1 MQTQISG
8 IPALQFQ
15 NTRFD
20 VVDRNNRP
28 WLRLPQIE
36 GALGYANKGKGLS
49 NLYQKHADEFT
60 DSMTAVIKL
69 PTAGG
74 MQDARIFSLRGAHL
88 LAMLS
93 RTDVAKD
100 FRRWVLDIL
109 ERDGAVSPAPTFQVK
124 PALSDAIAVYR
135 ESMTALLLAHTK
147 KQAHLLACVS
157 ATRVTGFDLESMWA
171 PAYPKAT
178 VGRVPQASLLP
189 WHKPNPHAKQLER
202 LARYLRNAKHLP
214 VPKRAPAFTI
224 EQCTRLLGQGYIPRQ
239 MLLKVMHVP
248 ASEFNLLI
256 AEGKEAGIV
265 RELDGIEFNY
275 AGTLYVAGGAA

>member
-1 MQTQISG
+1 MNSLTIANTAIRQIDGLFSLNDLHRAAGGEDKHRPTFFMRLDQTQALATELSCADLHTIPAKTVTGKGKQQGTYVCKELVYAYAMWISPKFHIQVIRAYDAMQT
-8 IPALQFQ
+8 
-15 NTRFD
+15 
-20 VVDRNNRP
+20 
-28 WLRLPQIE
+28 
-36 GALGYANKGKGLS
+36 
-49 NLYQKHADEFT
+49 
-60 DSMTAVIKL
+60 
-69 PTAGG
+69 
-74 MQDARIFSLRGAHL
+74 
-88 LAMLS
+88 
-93 RTDVAKD
+93 
-100 FRRWVLDIL
+100 
-109 ERDGAVSPAPTFQVK
+109 GAVSPAPTFQVK

-171 PAYPKAT
+171 RQPIPRQPLAVCHKLHCFRGT
-178 VGRVPQASLLP
+178 
-189 WHKPNPHAKQLER
+189 KPNPHAKQLER

>member
-1 MQTQISG
+1 MNSLTIANTAIRQIDGLFSLNDLHRAAGGEKKHQPSDFLRIEQTQALVTELCSADSRITPTRVVKGNRADGVQQGTYVCRELVYAYAMWISPKFHIQVIRAYDAMQT
-8 IPALQFQ
+8 
-15 NTRFD
+15 
-20 VVDRNNRP
+20 
-28 WLRLPQIE
+28 
-36 GALGYANKGKGLS
+36 
-49 NLYQKHADEFT
+49 
-60 DSMTAVIKL
+60 
-69 PTAGG
+69 
-74 MQDARIFSLRGAHL
+74 
-88 LAMLS
+88 
-93 RTDVAKD
+93 
-100 FRRWVLDIL
+100 
-109 ERDGAVSPAPTFQVK
+109 GAVSPAPTFDPK
-124 PALSDAIAVYR
+124 PALSDAIAIYR
-135 ESMTALLLAHTK
+135 ESMNALLLAHTK

-171 PAYPKAT
+171 PTLTKPIT
-178 VGRVPQASLLP
+178 HQSPEHQLLP

-265 RELDGIEFNY
+265 RELNGIEFNY
-275 AGTLYVAGGAA
+275 AGTVYVAGGAA

>member
-1 MQTQISG
+1 MNALTIANTAVRQDSSGRYFLNDLHHAAGGEERHSPNRWTRTDSYQSLVSELTPDLAFAPAESIRGGATPGTYVCKELVYAYAMWISPRFHIQVIRAYDAMQT
-8 IPALQFQ
+8 
-15 NTRFD
+15 
-20 VVDRNNRP
+20 
-28 WLRLPQIE
+28 
-36 GALGYANKGKGLS
+36 
-49 NLYQKHADEFT
+49 
-60 DSMTAVIKL
+60 
-69 PTAGG
+69 
-74 MQDARIFSLRGAHL
+74 
-88 LAMLS
+88 
-93 RTDVAKD
+93 
-100 FRRWVLDIL
+100 
-109 ERDGAVSPAPTFQVK
+109 GAVVPAPTFDPK
-124 PALSDAIAVYR
+124 PVLSDAIAVYR

-265 RELDGIEFNY
+265 RELNGIEFNY